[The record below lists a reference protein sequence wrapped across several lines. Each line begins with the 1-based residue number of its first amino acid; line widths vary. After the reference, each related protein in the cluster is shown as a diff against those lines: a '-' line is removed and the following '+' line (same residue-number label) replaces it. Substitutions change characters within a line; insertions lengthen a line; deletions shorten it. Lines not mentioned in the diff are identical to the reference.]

1 MEELR
6 IHQSPW
12 RVLLLTL
19 CSILMIA
26 ASVFLMHFHRN
37 MFELFAGWIGILFFG
52 LCCLAWLYSIL
63 KEWLMHRP
71 FLTIKDDCLI
81 CQAPRKMVV
90 NFADVESFSVG
101 KVHDSAFIVIHYKP
115 NVERQKMEN
124 ASIFGYLFRSMNKQL
139 INAHD
144 SITTTGLS
152 MKAEDLC
159 NLLNK
164 RLKQANIR

>member
-6 IHQSPW
+6 IHQSLW

-26 ASVFLMHFHRN
+26 ASVFLIHFHRN
-37 MFELFAGWIGILFFG
+37 TFEWVIGWIGVLFFG
-52 LCCLAWLYSIL
+52 LCCLVWLYSIL

-90 NFADVESFSVG
+90 NFADVSSFSVK
-101 KVHDSAFIVIHYKP
+101 KVQNSAFIAIHYKP

-139 INAHD
+139 INAQD

>member
-6 IHQSPW
+6 IYQSPW
-12 RVLLLTL
+12 RLLLLTFG
-19 CSILMIA
+19 SIAMTAL
-26 ASVFLMHFHRN
+26 SVFMIHFHRN
-37 MFELFAGWIGILFFG
+37 LFVWVAGWIGILFFG
-52 LCCLAWLYSIL
+52 LCSLVYLFSMF

-81 CQAPRKMVV
+81 RQAPRKLVV
-90 NFADVESFSVG
+90 NFADVESFSVR
-101 KVHDSAFIVIHYKP
+101 KVRDSAFIAIHYKP

-139 INAHD
+139 INAQD

-159 NLLNK
+159 DLLNE
-164 RLKQANIR
+164 RLKQAK